1 MDSSKEIKYG
11 ALLSYITIF
20 LTTTIAI
27 VYTPVMLRYLG
38 QGEYGLRS
46 LAGSVV
52 SYLGLLNLGIGSAMV
67 RYITKYKVNGD
78 KKMVD
83 SIITLFLCVFTGL
96 AFVAILVGVFL
107 IFNVNGLFADSLTLE
122 DFHKMQ
128 ILMSLMTFNIAL
140 GMVSSVFYAVLMAY
154 ERFVLMKVQGLICA
168 ILNPLIMLPLLISGY
183 KAIGITLAETVI
195 NFLNTAFIV
204 IYCFRLLNVKLLFR
218 GFEKSFLFE
227 LFGFSFFVLL
237 AMIVDKVYW
246 GTDQVI
252 LGAVSGT
259 IAVAIYSVGSSF
271 TTYFMSFSTAITG
284 LFLPRL
290 TEMNERQ
297 ASNDEFTELFIKVGR
312 VQFIILCFVL
322 GGFIVLGKQFIILWA
337 GTEYAQA
344 YYIALAVLIPFLVP
358 LIQNL
363 GLQLL
368 YARNKHKFRSLL
380 LLFFAIV
387 NIVLS
392 IPAAKIYGG
401 LGCAVVTGLSFI
413 AGQILILNWYYYHRI
428 GINIPLFWKNIF
440 KMAIPFII
448 VLIISGF
455 IIWQL
460 HCDSWFMLLIGAL
473 IYTIIYCLVIWFVAM
488 NKYEKELLGGY
499 VPFLRNRHRN
509 SFLYY

>member
-11 ALLSYITIF
+11 ALLSYVTIF

-38 QGEYGLRS
+38 QGEYGLKS

-78 KKMVD
+78 MKMVN
-83 SIITLFLCVFTGL
+83 SVMSLFLSVFTGL
-96 AFVAILVGVFL
+96 AVIAMSIGAFL
-107 IFNVNGLFADSLTLE
+107 IFNVDGLFADSLTSE
-122 DFHKMQ
+122 DFRKMQ
-128 ILMSLMTFNIAL
+128 ILMALMTFNIAL
-140 GMVSSVFYAVLMAY
+140 GMVSSVFYAVIMAY
-154 ERFVLMKVQGLICA
+154 ERFILMKVQGLICS
-168 ILNPLIMLPLLISGY
+168 ILNPLIMLPLLIFGY
-183 KAIGITLAETVI
+183 KAIGMTIAETAF
-195 NFLNTAFIV
+195 NLLNTVFVIV
-204 IYCFRLLNVKLLFR
+204 YSFKFLKVRLSFHK
-218 GFEKSFLFE
+218 FEKSFLLE

-246 GTDQVI
+246 GTDQFI

-297 ASNDEFTELFIKVGR
+297 ASNDEYTELFIKVGR
-312 VQFIILCFVL
+312 VQFIILCLVL

-337 GTEYAQA
+337 GVEYTQA
-344 YYIALAVLIPFLVP
+344 YYIALVILIPFIVP

-380 LLFFAIV
+380 LFTFAIANV
-387 NIVLS
+387 VFS
-392 IPAAKIYGG
+392 IPAAKMYGG
-401 LGCAVVTGLSFI
+401 LGCAVITGLSFI
-413 AGQILILNWYYYHRI
+413 AGQILILNWYYYRKI
-428 GINIPLFWKNIF
+428 GLNIPLFWKNIF
-440 KMAIPFII
+440 KMSMPFAI
-448 VLIISGF
+448 VLALAGF
-455 IIWQL
+455 IVWQL
-460 HCDSWFMLLIGAL
+460 HCDNWGMLSIGAL
-473 IYTIIYCLVIWFVAM
+473 IYIVVYCLVMWFVAL
-488 NKYEKELLGGY
+488 NKYEKNLLRGY
-499 VPFLRNRHRN
+499 VPFLKNRDRIN
-509 SFLYY
+509 